1 MSELTR
7 YTYHMSSSQRSSGTL
22 TDCFFN
28 VSQVVNLKATNSL
41 FKIVVHNAV
50 IPFSFYQL
58 GSDINTLSCTFVN
71 AGQSKTATITLT
83 AGNYTTVSVLAELST
98 ALTTA
103 CQTSVGLYVGFT
115 PTFNFT
121 YSTTTCKST
130 LSMTAGGTSA
140 SIVLPFQNNLN
151 LGGFFGFSTSQ
162 TISLLLTPV
171 STKIAVANPVSYL
184 LLRCGNMRQFNNREY
199 VVEKDAF
206 SDIVYKIPVSTQ
218 SNTWLSTYYDSDHV
232 YIQNN
237 LITSFNFYLTSNL
250 TYTPIDLQGV
260 DFSFSFSLIET
271 ILPEFTSLTTTLLS
285 NKQTNN
291 EMAIEQTNEQTRTE
305 LEKQLQENLAKLDKY
320 KQRLKKGNEDIK
332 IEE

>member
-1 MSELTR
+1 
-7 YTYHMSSSQRSSGTL
+7 
-22 TDCFFN
+22 
-28 VSQVVNLKATNSL
+28 
-41 FKIVVHNAV
+41 
-50 IPFSFYQL
+50 
-58 GSDINTLSCTFVN
+58 
-71 AGQSKTATITLT
+71 
-83 AGNYTTVSVLAELST
+83 
-98 ALTTA
+98 
-103 CQTSVGLYVGFT
+103 
-115 PTFNFT
+115 
-121 YSTTTCKST
+121 
-130 LSMTAGGTSA
+130 MTAGGTSA

-162 TISLLLTPV
+162 TISIALTPV

-184 LLRCGNMRQFNNREY
+184 LLRCGNMRQFQNREF
-199 VVEKDAF
+199 VVEKDVF

-260 DFSFSFSLIET
+260 DWSFSFSLIET

-291 EMAIEQTNEQTRTE
+291 EMAIEQTNTDTKNKLEQD
-305 LEKQLQENLAKLDKY
+305 LKENLAKLDKY
-320 KQRLKKGNEDIK
+320 KQRLKKTPHADIQS
-332 IEE
+332 EP